1 MTFIPLFID
10 FRGKGVIVF
19 GGGSVGT
26 RRALE
31 FARAGASVTVV
42 AERFSHELEVAALS
56 GEVQL
61 VRRSLRPGDDITPL
75 LRGKVLAVVATS
87 DPALNEYISASASAA
102 GLLVND
108 ATEASRGDVVFPFRG
123 EPIPGLYIAVTT
135 LGASG
140 VAARWARDRV
150 ARCLASDV
158 ELRTLL
164 DVMSEFKRLLKSR
177 VSDVRQRLPL
187 YFRVESDPAFREM
200 IARGDREGALRR
212 ALELAGLL

>member
-10 FRGKGVIVF
+10 FRDKWVIVF

-31 FARAGASVTVV
+31 FARAGAKVTVV
-42 AERFSHELEVAALS
+42 ADRFSHELEVAALS
-56 GEVQL
+56 GEVEL
-61 VRRSLRPGDDITPL
+61 IRRSLRPGDDVAPL
-75 LRGKVLAVVATS
+75 LRGKALAVIATS
-87 DPALNEYISASASAA
+87 DPALNEYLSESAASA
-102 GLLVND
+102 GLLVNN
-108 ATEASRGDVVFPFRG
+108 ATEASQGDVVFPFRA

-140 VAARWARDRV
+140 IAARWARDR
-150 ARCLASDV
+150 ALKCLASDG

-164 DVMSEFKRLLKSR
+164 DVMTEFKRQLKSR
-177 VSDVRQRLPL
+177 VGDAKERLGL
-187 YFRVESDPAFREM
+187 YFMVESDPTFRDLVS
-200 IARGDREGALRR
+200 RGDREGALRR